1 MTAPAKDRDDV
12 VAEGGAR
19 AGAAGPAAGTR
30 ARRRADAATTIAWA
44 ASRAGFDLPV
54 RVRAWDGSE
63 AGPAGPPTAVLRSP
77 RALRRALWAPGELG
91 LARAYVSGDLDVE
104 GDLTEGLRRAFRAAR
119 PAQSARASRGGASGG
134 RASGGRASGGRA
146 SGGRASGG
154 RGPGAWSGWGPGRW
168 ADVVSAAAVAASRLG
183 VFGPPPAPPA
193 CEIRLSGRVHSRA
206 RDQAVIAGH
215 YDLPVSFYRLILDPA
230 MAYSCGYWTGDGP
243 GYGLADAQRDK
254 LDLVA
259 DKLRLGPGVSLL
271 DLGCGWGSLTVHAA
285 QHRQARVSSVTLSA
299 EQGGYTRERLR
310 GLALADRAQV
320 LIQDYRDTA
329 GGPYDAIASLEMGE
343 HVGADGYPAFCAAL
357 HRLLR
362 PGGRL
367 LIQQMSRGGN
377 APGGGAFIESYVTAD
392 MHMRPVGETVGL
404 LEDAGLEVLGVQALR
419 PHYVRTIRAWLDNL
433 EENLPAVEAIIGRE
447 RARMWRLYL
456 AGGALA
462 FEEGRMGVDQILATR
477 PE

>member
-1 MTAPAKDRDDV
+1 MTAPAKDRDNAV
-12 VAEGGAR
+12 TEGRAR
-19 AGAAGPAAGTR
+19 AGAAAPAAGTR

-44 ASRAGFDLPV
+44 ASRAGFDLPA

-119 PAQSARASRGGASGG
+119 PAQSGRAPGG
-134 RASGGRASGGRA
+134 RRGRW
-146 SGGRASGG
+146 
-154 RGPGAWSGWGPGRW
+154 PGAWSGWGPGRW

-193 CEIRLSGRVHSRA
+193 CEIRLSGRAHSRV
-206 RDQAVIAGH
+206 RDRAVIAGH

-285 QHRQARVSSVTLSA
+285 QHRQSRVSSVTLSA

-310 GLALADRAQV
+310 GLGLADRAQV
-320 LIQDYRDTA
+320 LIQDYRDTT

-367 LIQQMSRGGN
+367 LIQQMSRGRN

-462 FEEGRMGVDQILATR
+462 FEEGRMGVDQILAAR